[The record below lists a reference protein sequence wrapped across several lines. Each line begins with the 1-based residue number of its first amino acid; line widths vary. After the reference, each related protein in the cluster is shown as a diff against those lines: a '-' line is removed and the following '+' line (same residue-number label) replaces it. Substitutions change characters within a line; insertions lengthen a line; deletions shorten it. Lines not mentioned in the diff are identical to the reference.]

1 MDFQEKILNIH
12 YFVAMKRTRPEDE
25 RVYDL
30 EKLTG
35 RKNRRVPVP
44 DFMMQTLE
52 KLQKSYQ
59 GNPEDFVLGN
69 QAQEPVR
76 VDRMRA
82 ALQRRSHMCG
92 MDTVTP
98 RMLRDTYAMRAVQ
111 AGATSDLIAQLMGFA
126 SSQQVIRR
134 YMPANKM
141 NERELLDRM
150 FGNRTS

>member
-1 MDFQEKILNIH
+1 MNIR

-44 DFMMQTLE
+44 DFMMRTLE

-69 QAQEPVR
+69 QADEPVR

-111 AGATSDLIAQLMGFA
+111 AGATSDLIAQLMEFA

-141 NERELLDRM
+141 NERKLLDRM
-150 FGNRTS
+150 FGNRTFLL

>member
-1 MDFQEKILNIH
+1 M
-12 YFVAMKRTRPEDE
+12 R
-25 RVYDL
+25 
-30 EKLTG
+30 
-35 RKNRRVPVP
+35 
-44 DFMMQTLE
+44 TLE

-69 QAQEPVR
+69 QADEPVR